1 VYLKVGRYG
10 PYVQLGDGR
19 DGSKPKMASLIQGT
33 ELKDVDLDHAVKL
46 LSLPRTLGE
55 HQGEPVIA
63 SNGRFGPFVKCGE
76 ETRSLPADVSPIDVS
91 LEEALEL
98 LSQPKTRGRAGSARK
113 QTTLKD
119 LGEHPESKKQVKIL
133 NGRYG
138 AYITDGEVNATVPR
152 GTNPLDVTI
161 DRAVELLKER
171 LQKMAET
178 GGAPAKKATRGR
190 TTAKR
195 AGSKSKSGG
204 K

>member
-55 HQGEPVIA
+55 HQGELVIA

-76 ETRSLPADVSPIDVS
+76 ETRSLPADLSPIDVT
-91 LEEALEL
+91 LEQALEL

-119 LGEHPESKKQVKIL
+119 LGEHPESKKPVKIL

-161 DRAVELLKER
+161 ERAVELLKER

-178 GGAPAKKATRGR
+178 GGAPAKKAVRGR
-190 TTAKR
+190 TPAKR
-195 AGSKSKSGG
+195 AGKRAKSRG
-204 K
+204 